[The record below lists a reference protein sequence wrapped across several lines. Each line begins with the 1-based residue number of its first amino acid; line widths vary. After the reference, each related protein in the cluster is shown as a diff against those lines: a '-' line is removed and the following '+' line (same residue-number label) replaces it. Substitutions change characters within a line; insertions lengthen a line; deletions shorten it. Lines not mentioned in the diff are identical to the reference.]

1 MPSTLSLMAIDNID
15 PRMGP
20 MQGLHPKAK
29 ATPIRKG
36 NKELLFHLSKFIFFS
51 KLKALI
57 LINPIK
63 KSPRNI
69 ISKPDMKFSCFL
81 NSNKIS
87 LKKSMEA
94 PIVMKINE
102 KPDMNNIIERKF
114 LILFCLFEFNRSV
127 YDCPIMYDIKPG
139 TIGNTHGDKK
149 LNTPAKKA
157 IVKGISEAIN
167 KV

>member
-1 MPSTLSLMAIDNID
+1 
-15 PRMGP
+15 
-20 MQGLHPKAK
+20 
-29 ATPIRKG
+29 
-36 NKELLFHLSKFIFFS
+36 
-51 KLKALI
+51 
-57 LINPIK
+57 
-63 KSPRNI
+63 
-69 ISKPDMKFSCFL
+69 MKFSCFL

-94 PIVMKINE
+94 PIVMKITE

-139 TIGNTHGDKK
+139 TIGNTQGDKK

-167 KV
+167 NV